1 MALPQVLV
9 KLFTAKLYL
18 SVSSKQ
24 PRVAFIGSLL
34 ISVMNPGLVE
44 VANCKS

>member
-1 MALPQVLV
+1 MAFPQALI
-9 KLFTAKLYL
+9 KLFSAKSYL

-34 ISVMNPGLVE
+34 ISVINPGFI
-44 VANCKS
+44 